1 MSKSGRTLLG
11 LVAATSLVAVACSDA
26 SRSLPTG
33 PDRATPVAATP
44 VVTESPSNLLGGVLG
59 LLIAPVK
66 RNTPLANDV
75 VWTFWA
81 GPSGGY
87 TSNSSLGV
95 TVSIPP
101 GALDQSVKITVT
113 AIKGAPIAYAFSPHL
128 EFDRKVYIT
137 QNLKGTSAGLLT
149 KLLIKGG
156 HFPGDRPEYSGGLA
170 IIDEVVPAILS
181 NLLGLLTRTATFGVD
196 HFTGWLVASGNERSY
211 DSY

>member
-1 MSKSGRTLLG
+1 MSKSGRILLG
-11 LVAATSLVAVACSDA
+11 LAAATSIVAVACSDA

-33 PDRATPVAATP
+33 PDQAVPVA
-44 VVTESPSNLLGGVLG
+44 TESPSNLLDGLLG

-66 RNTPLANDV
+66 RNTPLADDV
-75 VWTFWA
+75 VWSFWA
-81 GPSGGY
+81 GPNGGY

-113 AIKGAPIAYAFSPHL
+113 AFKGAPVAYGFSPHL
-128 EFDRKVYIT
+128 EFDKKVYIT

-149 KLLIKGG
+149 NLLLKGA
-156 HFPGDRPEYSGGLA
+156 HFPGDRPQYSGGLA
-170 IIDEVVPAILS
+170 IVDEVVPAVLS

-196 HFTGWLVASGNERSY
+196 HFTGWILASGNERSY
-211 DSY
+211 DE